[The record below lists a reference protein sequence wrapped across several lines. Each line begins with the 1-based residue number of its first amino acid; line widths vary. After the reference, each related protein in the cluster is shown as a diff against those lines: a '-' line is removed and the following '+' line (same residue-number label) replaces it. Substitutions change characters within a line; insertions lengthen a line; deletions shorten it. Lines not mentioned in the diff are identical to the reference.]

1 MSYEESEVFFNEA
14 YEPLMN
20 HSGCLVADRQN
31 WGAQYLMGD
40 NLKVVLA

>member
-1 MSYEESEVFFNEA
+1 MKRVNCFFNEA

-20 HSGCLVADRQN
+20 HSGHSGADWRN